1 MQSGVVVLI
10 PGFLTAQTNTLLP
23 GCQIKVIFVTSSF
36 IFVVKE
42 EEDQVLAKKSNDFK
56 LNL

>member
-10 PGFLTAQTNTLLP
+10 PGFLTAQANALLP
-23 GCQIKVIFVTSSF
+23 GCQINVIFVTSSF

-42 EEDQVLAKKSNDFK
+42 EEDQVLAKLSNDFK